1 MRTRKISIKYDL
13 SSLTTTSNIR
23 ECSIII
29 LFALLLPSQQ
39 LKSLSSC
46 NGLSYLQS
54 KALPIN
60 LRNNSY
66 SSRTTFLLSTTVDTA
81 TATRQRKSKLEKDGG
96 IVYRQSVCSQ
106 YEMELIQKETSII
119 TKHHLTNERSSIAQN
134 RLGAALSSS
143 TTTANNNSNE
153 SSDTLRILNEG
164 GSIYSLV
171 QRLIEVPTSSEE
183 SLAFVGA
190 DGGTGQTTTAKTKTR
205 KIQLCQEIPVEVRSY
220 EKIGASMSW
229 HKDECLYDPPQFEF
243 IFTVENNSDCVTMW
257 KKNEN
262 ENEKENNIN
271 DKNKDE
277 NENVNEIH
285 SQETHPNSLLLL
297 QAGPDGPEHCVT
309 SLKHGRRV
317 ILKCAYI
324 YEGSTYIGG
333 EERNLNQFGNNNK
346 KATTKSK
353 SKSDNKKGR
362 KRNTRR

>member
-1 MRTRKISIKYDL
+1 
-13 SSLTTTSNIR
+13 
-23 ECSIII
+23 
-29 LFALLLPSQQ
+29 
-39 LKSLSSC
+39 
-46 NGLSYLQS
+46 
-54 KALPIN
+54 
-60 LRNNSY
+60 
-66 SSRTTFLLSTTVDTA
+66 
-81 TATRQRKSKLEKDGG
+81 
-96 IVYRQSVCSQ
+96 
-106 YEMELIQKETSII
+106 MELIQKETSII

-143 TTTANNNSNE
+143 PSTANNNNNNE

-171 QRLIEVPTSSEE
+171 QRLTEIPTSFSEE

-190 DGGTGQTTTAKTKTR
+190 DDGGTTGQTTTTTAKIIKAR

-229 HKDECLYDPPQFEF
+229 HKDECLYDPPQFEV

-262 ENEKENNIN
+262 NIN
-271 DKNKDE
+271 DNKNDKNE
-277 NENVNEIH
+277 NEMYS

-333 EERNLNQFGNNNK
+333 EERNLNQFGNSNNNNNK

-362 KRNTRR
+362 KRNTKR

>member
-1 MRTRKISIKYDL
+1 M
-13 SSLTTTSNIR
+13 
-23 ECSIII
+23 
-29 LFALLLPSQQ
+29 
-39 LKSLSSC
+39 
-46 NGLSYLQS
+46 
-54 KALPIN
+54 
-60 LRNNSY
+60 
-66 SSRTTFLLSTTVDTA
+66 VDTA
-81 TATRQRKSKLEKDGG
+81 PAPAPETATSTSTTTRQRKSKLEKDGG
-96 IVYRQSVCSQ
+96 IIYRQSVCSQ

-143 TTTANNNSNE
+143 PSTANNNNNNE

-171 QRLIEVPTSSEE
+171 QRLTEIPTSFSEE
-183 SLAFVGA
+183 SLAFIGA
-190 DGGTGQTTTAKTKTR
+190 DDGGTTGQTTTTTTTTTTEKTIKAR

-229 HKDECLYDPPQFEF
+229 HKDECLYDPPQFEV

-262 ENEKENNIN
+262 KNKNENENNIN
-271 DKNKDE
+271 DNKNEKNE
-277 NENVNEIH
+277 NEMYS

-333 EERNLNQFGNNNK
+333 EERNLNQFGNNKNNNK

-353 SKSDNKKGR
+353 SKSDNKKGK
-362 KRNTRR
+362 KRNTKR